1 MFNKSAMQK
10 MAAKTKKIAGDIGFF
25 TFCGSMLQFK
35 YAALTGHDK
44 LRKG

>member
-25 TFCGSMLQFK
+25 TFCGSMLQCSSST
-35 YAALTGHDK
+35 LH
-44 LRKG
+44 